1 MVFVL
6 SKKNPL
12 SAFRADNGFFF
23 LIGEFMPLSTPCLAE
38 DNYSLD
44 EYDNKDNKVSDGR
57 YVNHNLNINLNFMR
71 INN

>member
-23 LIGEFMPLSTPCLAE
+23 LIGEFMPLSTLCLAE
-38 DNYSLD
+38 DNYTLD
-44 EYDNKDNKVSDGR
+44 EDDNKANKVSNGK
-57 YVNHNLNINLNFMR
+57 YVNHNFNMSLNFLK
-71 INN
+71 N